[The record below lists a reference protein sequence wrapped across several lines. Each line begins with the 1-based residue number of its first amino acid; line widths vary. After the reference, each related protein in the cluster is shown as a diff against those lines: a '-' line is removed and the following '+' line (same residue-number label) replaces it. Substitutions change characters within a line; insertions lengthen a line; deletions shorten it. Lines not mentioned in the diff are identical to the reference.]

1 MKRYFK
7 YAIIALCSLL
17 AMPVFTACD
26 NDDFDTNQYVGGVHL
41 NTYGPC
47 PVARGGQLRFL
58 GSGMSQITK
67 ITLPGSGDIT
77 DIEVINDG
85 EIRITVPQDAMP
97 GKVVLHYAGGTIET
111 KTLLSFSEPI
121 SIDDIAPLRVKPGQ
135 TLTITGDYL
144 NLIKE
149 VCFSFPE
156 GADSVNVF
164 ADDFITHERKTIAM
178 AVPEEAI
185 SGPVMIS
192 DAREMPNTIV
202 SELAIEVVIPT
213 VDNPVD
219 LKDCRGGDKVTVTG
233 RDLDLVR
240 KVLMPVTEDEVEF
253 VYTPAEGEAAESI
266 GFVLPEDITNGTVLG
281 VTASGV
287 RVALANAGV
296 VVPTELTAT
305 PATGIRGGDLITI
318 KGVNLDQVA
327 SVGFLVGGAYDFV
340 KPESQTASQIE
351 VKFPALGQGGEVQ
364 LALKSNMYVPLV
376 LETAK
381 PEMLGAT
388 PSPVPA
394 AGEVT
399 ITGKNLDLTTTI
411 LFKSNDGTVEA
422 TPESATADEIK
433 VKVPATAIT
442 GPLTFNMANGES
454 AVSAVSLEVAEAV
467 CAIIVSMDTEE
478 PAAGE
483 IMTFTI
489 ANADKLTGV
498 EVNGQAV
505 QYICNG
511 DKLYVNLPSNC
522 GKGTVVRLISSNGEF
537 SATYDVTP
545 ATHVENVI
553 YDGPMFDLGNW
564 DAGGLRLPREL
575 FVGVPAGAEMIFSL
589 SAPDGGQIQINDVN
603 WSQIGDI
610 FDVPA
615 GASSYTVTLTQQM
628 LDAAI
633 NLEDQWGQTGLVL
646 NGQKAVISK
655 IAIAYERS
663 METTIWT
670 GSFTVGD
677 WDGGYDALSWDKYD
691 WSTVKAGTVLRLYCT
706 PTVADGEWWCVSMRH
721 GQDWGALPD
730 PCPGQID
737 TPAGGVAALELTQA
751 ILDDMVANGG
761 LIVTGAFFTLTKVT
775 LE

>member
-58 GSGMSQITK
+58 GSGMNQITK

-266 GFVLPEDITNGTVLG
+266 EFVLPEDITNGTVLG

-411 LFKSNDGTVEA
+411 LFMTNDDGTVEV
-422 TPESATADEIK
+422 TPESVTADEIK
-433 VKVPATAIT
+433 VKVPATAVT
-442 GPLTFNMANGES
+442 GPLMFNMANGEN
-454 AVSAVSLEVAEAV
+454 AVSASSIEISEAV
-467 CAIIVSMDTEE
+467 CAIVVSVDTEE

-498 EVNGQAV
+498 EVNGQPV

-564 DAGGLRLPREL
+564 DAGGLRLPDL
-575 FVGVPAGAEMIFSL
+575 FDPLLHVLHAALAPARTGVVGQRPAGFHGL
-589 SAPDGGQIQINDVN
+589 DGYGVAQRVRKHLGSRQDHAQVDV
-603 WSQIGDI
+603 
-610 FDVPA
+610 
-615 GASSYTVTLTQQM
+615 
-628 LDAAI
+628 
-633 NLEDQWGQTGLVL
+633 
-646 NGQKAVISK
+646 AV
-655 IAIAYERS
+655 AC
-663 METTIWT
+663 
-670 GSFTVGD
+670 G
-677 WDGGYDALSWDKYD
+677 
-691 WSTVKAGTVLRLYCT
+691 VLR
-706 PTVADGEWWCVSMRH
+706 VR
-721 GQDWGALPD
+721 
-730 PCPGQID
+730 
-737 TPAGGVAALELTQA
+737 
-751 ILDDMVANGG
+751 NG
-761 LIVTGAFFTLTKVT
+761 LA
-775 LE
+775 